1 MIVKRS
7 DTSFLFAWTAF
18 VLLPFN
24 LIAGSLLT
32 ALSPSDFRISLIVGL
47 GLTMFFGLP
56 AVIIA
61 QTRDWTYPEAA
72 YAILPKIVAIPLV
85 WLVPAVS
92 LGWFTL
98 QTAAAAHAI
107 SAVTGGLLPI
117 AYVGVPVALLFVAG
131 PLLFGFRW
139 LSRTGAVACLGAA
152 AVVAWLVFTTD
163 QMPAN
168 SVSHPHA
175 AAKNGLEAVLL
186 ILGTWVFSS
195 TTCVMDLARF
205 AKSRPGAVLAFVI
218 GLLVGNGALIT
229 LGYALSRTDSTR
241 EMLDI
246 FLSGAQLPG
255 FVFLFAS
262 LWSTNDSNAYSTMQ
276 VLRRVGAPV
285 RPLMLLYAL
294 IGGSVAAAF
303 SGRLLNDALGVWLQA
318 MGWTGVA
325 IGLMWWIVLL
335 KRPGS
340 REAVAHTRDG
350 VDATG

>member
-7 DTSFLFAWTAF
+7 DASFLFAWTAF

-32 ALSPSDFRISLIVGL
+32 ALTPSAFTISLIVGL
-47 GLTMFFGLP
+47 GLTMFFGVP
-56 AVIIA
+56 AVVIA
-61 QTRDWTYPEAA
+61 QERCWTYPEAA
-72 YAILPKIVAIPLV
+72 YAILPKVVAIPFV

-107 SAVTGGLLPI
+107 NAVTNGLLPTT
-117 AYVGVPVALLFVAG
+117 YLGVPLSLLFVAG
-131 PLLFGFRW
+131 PLLFGFWW
-139 LSRTGAVACLGAA
+139 LSRTGAIACLGAT
-152 AVVAWLVFTTD
+152 AVVAWLVMTTD
-163 QMPAN
+163 QIPAD
-168 SVSHPHA
+168 SVSNRTIATTQFFHA
-175 AAKNGLEAVLL
+175 VVL

-205 AKSRPGAVLAFVI
+205 ARSRSGAVLAFVA
-218 GLLVGNGALIT
+218 GLLVGNGALIA

-241 EMLDI
+241 QILDV

-294 IGGSVAAAF
+294 VAGGAAAV
-303 SGRLLNDALGVWLQA
+303 SARILHGVLGVWLQA
-318 MGWTGVA
+318 MGWIGVA

-335 KRPGS
+335 RRRNS
-340 REAVAHTRDG
+340 IEATAHGNDG
-350 VDATG
+350 IEQTI